1 MNDEKRLLYKNLANK
16 IRRDIIEMLHN
27 AGSGHAG
34 GSLSEV
40 EILISLYYE
49 VMNID
54 PKNPDMYERD
64 RFILSKG
71 HAAPG
76 LYAVLANRGY
86 FSMDEL
92 NNLRKMGSILQG
104 HPCMDKTPGIDFS
117 TGSLGHGLSAAIGM
131 AMAMKLNG
139 LDSRAYALLGDGEI
153 NEGQIWEAAMYA
165 SKMNLTNVV
174 AILDY
179 NGVQLDGLTKDIM
192 PMEPMTDKWASFN
205 WNVICVDGHDV
216 ASVTQGLQKSFECKD
231 KPSIIIADTVKGKGI
246 SFMENDN
253 KWHGKPINDNDY
265 AKAISELKEV

>member
-1 MNDEKRLLYKNLANK
+1 MNDEKKKFYKQLAQK
-16 IRRDIIEMLHN
+16 IRHDIIDMLHG

-54 PKNPDMYERD
+54 PKNPDMEDRD

-86 FSMDEL
+86 FPVEEL
-92 NNLRKMGSILQG
+92 SSLRKMGSKLQG

-131 AMAMKLNG
+131 AMGMRING
-139 LDSRAYALLGDGEI
+139 LSSKAFVLLGDGEI
-153 NEGQIWEAAMYA
+153 NEGQIWEAAMFA
-165 SKMNLTNVV
+165 PKMNLNNVI

-192 PMEPMTDKWASFN
+192 PMEPMADKWASFN
-205 WNVICVDGHDV
+205 WNVISVDGHDV
-216 ASVTQGLQKSFECKD
+216 ASFTQGLREAFECKD
-231 KPSIIIADTVKGKGI
+231 KPSIIIADTVKGKGV

-253 KWHGKPINDNDY
+253 KWHGKPINDEDY
-265 AKAISELKEV
+265 AKAKSELKEV